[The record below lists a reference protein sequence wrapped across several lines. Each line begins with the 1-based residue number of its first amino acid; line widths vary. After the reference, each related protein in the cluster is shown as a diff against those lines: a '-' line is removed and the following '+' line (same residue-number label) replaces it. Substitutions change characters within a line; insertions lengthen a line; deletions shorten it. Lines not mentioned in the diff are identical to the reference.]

1 MSRTRIINSKARKL
15 KVGENAGNGA
25 WVEDAA
31 PRPNDRSGDSPSA
44 SSSSIEFITT
54 PRRAFPR
61 GAITRVA
68 RAPQTASPPR
78 RTLALPRALL
88 AAATFAATARHAL
101 ATEALISHDLPREDS
116 VTTSPAS
123 FEARGRVFRARKSG
137 ATVANDTRTRSVT
150 LSELADCLL
159 QLRRRESCGGAVVA
173 RIGSVWSVT
182 GKQWELPKYLAN
194 SKFRRDSIAFTRTGV
209 RWGARPNCFW
219 RRVLLI
225 GIHRPK
231 RTPPKKPDEVR
242 VGIFF
247 EVLARSLA
255 PVHFRQA
262 SAHGSLRNR

>member
-1 MSRTRIINSKARKL
+1 MFF
-15 KVGENAGNGA
+15 GENAGNGA
-25 WVEDAA
+25 WVEDVA

-116 VTTSPAS
+116 VTKSRAS

-159 QLRRRESCGGAVVA
+159 LLRRRHRALLRWMAHSDS
-173 RIGSVWSVT
+173 IGSVWSGT
-182 GKQWELPKYLAN
+182 GKQSELPKYLAN
-194 SKFRRDSIAFTRTGV
+194 SKFRRDSDRVHAHRCSL
-209 RWGARPNCFW
+209 RSSAQLLLAQGASSYRHN
-219 RRVLLI
+219 
-225 GIHRPK
+225 RPK
-231 RTPPKKPDEVR
+231 RTPPKKPDEVQ

-247 EVLARSLA
+247 EVLARSLV

>member
-1 MSRTRIINSKARKL
+1 MRRGARAIRQRRAPVTRRMSRTRIINSKARKL

-159 QLRRRESCGGAVVA
+159 QLRRREPAAVRWWLGLVPF
-173 RIGSVWSVT
+173 GLE
-182 GKQWELPKYLAN
+182 QAN
-194 SKFRRDSIAFTRTGV
+194 SGNSQNIWQIPNFGVTRSRSRAQVFVGELDPIAF
-209 RWGARPNCFW
+209 GAGC
-219 RRVLLI
+219 
-225 GIHRPK
+225 
-231 RTPPKKPDEVR
+231 
-242 VGIFF
+242 
-247 EVLARSLA
+247 S
-255 PVHFRQA
+255 
-262 SAHGSLRNR
+262 S